1 MHTICVQR
9 SLPIFVWLK
18 NRLIKWACLRGW
30 RKSRLMWKFL
40 LFLNDVKQRCLA
52 EGCEIV
58 PRPLLTVSQF
68 YLTCFDTVFIKNVS
82 LGASKNWSRHFV
94 LKPLFKRNDFQM
106 TQAFWKWRGCLGNL
120 GHWLWPRLADH
131 LAGRLLGTVKPQM
144 DRRREM
150 ARVPSKS
157 RGSALIPWFLRQL
170 SWAVRK
176 IPEEPLLAVH
186 PPPLQEQCSR
196 SLPGAR
202 AAHGHVAGGQGRLP
216 GGHTCSSCSLDLG
229 SFQLRSLH
237 LKENKFLSKRCRF

>member
-9 SLPIFVWLK
+9 ILPIFVWLK

-30 RKSRLMWKFL
+30 RKSSLIWKFL
-40 LFLNDVKQRCLA
+40 LFPNDVKQRCLV

-94 LKPLFKRNDFQM
+94 LIPLFKRNDVQM
-106 TQAFWKWRGCLGNL
+106 TQAFWKWRGCLRNL

-131 LAGRLLGTVKPQM
+131 LAGRLWGTVKPQM

-157 RGSALIPWFLRQL
+157 RGSALIPWLP
-170 SWAVRK
+170 A
-176 IPEEPLLAVH
+176 PAPLGGEKDPRRGPARRA
-186 PPPLQEQCSR
+186 PPPLQEQCAR
-196 SLPGAR
+196 SPPGAG

-216 GGHTCSSCSLDLG
+216 GGHACFSRSLDFA

-237 LKENKFLSKRCRF
+237 LKENKFLSKPCRF